1 MISLRPIYTLT
12 VEILISDAWPPPG
25 LKDDSCGLPVNASS
39 WLVVSTVASVVSLPN
54 VDRPRLSAMVINV
67 YLTN

>member
-39 WLVVSTVASVVSLPN
+39 WLVVGTVASVVHLTNIDWPSLN
-54 VDRPRLSAMVINV
+54 ATVVNV
-67 YLTN
+67 YLIN